1 MVCAKVLISG
11 QVQGVGFRYFATS
24 TAQEHPVNGYVR
36 NLDTGDVEVEVEGDK
51 NDVSKFLMALKTG
64 PKWGKISK
72 FQIEWKKFEGLY
84 DQFFVKY
91 K

>member
-1 MVCAKVLISG
+1 M
-11 QVQGVGFRYFATS
+11 QGVGFRYFATS
-24 TAQEHPVNGYVR
+24 TASEYPIRGYVR

-51 NDVSKFLMALKTG
+51 HDVSKFLMALKAG
-64 PKWGKISK
+64 PRWGRIEK